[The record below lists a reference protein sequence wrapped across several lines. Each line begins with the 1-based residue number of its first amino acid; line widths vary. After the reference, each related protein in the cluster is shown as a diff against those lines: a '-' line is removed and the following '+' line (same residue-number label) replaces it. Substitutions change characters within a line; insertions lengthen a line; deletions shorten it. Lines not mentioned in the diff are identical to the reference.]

1 MFRIKDANETE
12 NIGLFENLDSC
23 INIIEWPEL
32 ITKKPINRIDL
43 FFEYADEDKSRLLNI
58 KTFGRLKDCEF
69 N

>member
-1 MFRIKDANETE
+1 MKDIE

-43 FFEYADEDKSRLLNI
+43 FFEYADDDESRLLNI
-58 KTFGRLKDCEF
+58 KAFGRLKDCEF